1 MRKTRANK
9 EREGTEYRG
18 YMKRERES
26 RRSVEGQMVRSRIK
40 MYSNHACNLL
50 VVIHIN
56 HIKNTK
62 KHVTSFDFTRQLLW
76 RPAGNHWRKTEESDQ
91 DIRSWTETCVSHMS
105 TTAQRTLTTLNY
117 CTTVSSK
124 AIVSKY
130 KSVLRKLQ
138 VTGVKLHI

>member
-18 YMKRERES
+18 YRKRES
-26 RRSVEGQMVRSRIK
+26 RRSVEGQMVRSRVK

-56 HIKNTK
+56 HIK
-62 KHVTSFDFTRQLLW
+62 KHVTSFNFTGQLLW
-76 RPAGNHWRKTEESDQ
+76 RPAGNHWKKTGESDQ
-91 DIRSWTETCVSHMS
+91 DIRSWTGTCVSHMS
-105 TTAQRTLTTLNY
+105 TTAQQTLTTLNY

-124 AIVSKY
+124 AIVTKN
-130 KSVLRKLQ
+130 KSVLLKLQ